1 MNKLH
6 CLRSIAPFL
15 ALCCLLAPSVGHAQ
29 NVAIIAANTADRIIR
44 DSTGDGMGN
53 APGNVAGPT
62 AFVGEAFA
70 DTDESRYYL
79 PFELTEEHRNAVLAT
94 PSFLTPSH

>member
-1 MNKLH
+1 
-6 CLRSIAPFL
+6 
-15 ALCCLLAPSVGHAQ
+15 
-29 NVAIIAANTADRIIR
+29 
-44 DSTGDGMGN
+44 MGN